1 MSKRPEIVEDQHLGY
16 LDELRKSGETNMW
29 GATAYLMAVYPEL
42 TRDQAGE
49 VLIYW
54 IKTFGKEER

>member
-1 MSKRPEIVEDQHLGY
+1 MSKRPEIVEDQHLSY

-29 GATAYLMAVYPEL
+29 GASAYLMVAYPEL
-42 TRDQAGE
+42 SKDQAGE